1 MSPNGHVEAIH
12 IAPEAGVPMESL
24 DEVTAVAG
32 RGLEGDRYFKRAGSW
47 SGEQGRPLPHEDR
60 ALTLIE
66 AEALELVERD
76 AGIHLDAG
84 DHRRNVTTRDVPVD
98 HLVDER
104 FRLGEAVCE
113 GVELCEPC
121 GYLESL
127 TEDGVLQALVHRGGL
142 NARIVETGTVRI
154 GDPIEPL

>member
-1 MSPNGHVEAIH
+1 MPPNGHVETIH
-12 IAPEAGVPMESL
+12 VAPESGHPMRSL

-76 AGIHLDAG
+76 AGIHLDPG
-84 DHRRNVTTRDVPVD
+84 DHRRNVTTRGVAVD

-121 GYLESL
+121 SYLESL
-127 TEDGVLQALVHRGGL
+127 TEEGVLRALVHRGGL
-142 NARIVETGTVRI
+142 NARIVETGTIRV
-154 GDPIEPL
+154 GDPIELL